1 MLRVL
6 TVLDDPIAPICSKIC
21 GTAAAVRGPTN
32 PTTIASHPT
41 ARVNCTVA
49 PSGRDASHRGVAGVK
64 LYALFQQLGGSDM
77 VSKLSSSFLQKAV
90 KDPRLSG
97 LLGKVNPGDLSP
109 KVSQQMCAMLGGD
122 CKAPLTD
129 QQIAAGE
136 KKLDPNQKK
145 ALSDN
150 FSSALG
156 SVGGNP
162 LAKEGVARML
172 GPKMGGIVGALIH

>member
-64 LYALFQQLGGSDM
+64 LVFPAANTLWT
-77 VSKLSSSFLQKAV
+77 
-90 KDPRLSG
+90 
-97 LLGKVNPGDLSP
+97 SP
-109 KVSQQMCAMLGGD
+109 ADGYKNQNRILVLNDADGASYPAQNGERAE
-122 CKAPLTD
+122 
-129 QQIAAGE
+129 AG
-136 KKLDPNQKK
+136 P
-145 ALSDN
+145 
-150 FSSALG
+150 
-156 SVGGNP
+156 
-162 LAKEGVARML
+162 
-172 GPKMGGIVGALIH
+172 

>member
-1 MLRVL
+1 MNLSFSVRWL
-6 TVLDDPIAPICSKIC
+6 TLLTL
-21 GTAAAVRGPTN
+21 GFGLAVPNGM
-32 PTTIASHPT
+32 AQFGGS
-41 ARVNCTVA
+41 
-49 PSGRDASHRGVAGVK
+49 
-64 LYALFQQLGGSDM
+64 LFQQLGGSDM

-97 LLGKVNPGDLSP
+97 LLGKANLGDLSP

-156 SVGGNP
+156 SVGSNP
-162 LAKEGVARML
+162 LAKECVGRVL

>member
-1 MLRVL
+1 MRDSEFDPSRGA
-6 TVLDDPIAPICSKIC
+6 TTRLDP
-21 GTAAAVRGPTN
+21 
-32 PTTIASHPT
+32 
-41 ARVNCTVA
+41 
-49 PSGRDASHRGVAGVK
+49 
-64 LYALFQQLGGSDM
+64 YQGS
-77 VSKLSSSFLQKAV
+77 SAETLAERNK
-90 KDPRLSG
+90 
-97 LLGKVNPGDLSP
+97 
-109 KVSQQMCAMLGGD
+109 
-122 CKAPLTD
+122 
-129 QQIAAGE
+129 AGE

>member
-1 MLRVL
+1 MNLSFSVRWL
-6 TVLDDPIAPICSKIC
+6 TLLTL
-21 GTAAAVRGPTN
+21 GFGLAVPNGM
-32 PTTIASHPT
+32 AQFGGS
-41 ARVNCTVA
+41 
-49 PSGRDASHRGVAGVK
+49 
-64 LYALFQQLGGSDM
+64 LFQQLGGADM

>member
-1 MLRVL
+1 MNLSISVRWL
-6 TVLDDPIAPICSKIC
+6 TLLTLGFGLAAPNGMAQFGGS
-21 GTAAAVRGPTN
+21 
-32 PTTIASHPT
+32 
-41 ARVNCTVA
+41 
-49 PSGRDASHRGVAGVK
+49 
-64 LYALFQQLGGSDM
+64 LFQQLGGSDM
-77 VSKLSSSFLQKAV
+77 VSKLSSSFLQNAV

-97 LLGKVNPGDLSP
+97 LLGKVNLGDMSP
-109 KVSQQMCAMLGGD
+109 KVSQQMCAMLGGG

-156 SVGGNP
+156 SVGSNP
-162 LAKEGVARML
+162 LAHEGVSRVL
-172 GPKMGGIVGALIH
+172 GPKMGGIVGALVH